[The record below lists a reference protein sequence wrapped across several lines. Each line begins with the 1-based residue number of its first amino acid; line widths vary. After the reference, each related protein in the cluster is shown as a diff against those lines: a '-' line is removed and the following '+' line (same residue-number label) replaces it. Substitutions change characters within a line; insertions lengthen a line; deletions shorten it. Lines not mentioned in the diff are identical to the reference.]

1 MGLCNERAVVSPV
14 GMSRIDSVA
23 NLSYRY
29 DVNSVSTYMLVF
41 TVFVQTC
48 QRRTAVFGGSGSWTS
63 NCFLDF
69 LVLDF
74 LVWVFLTWVFLLL
87 DFFLV
92 FCLFDGGGAVA
103 AVCAAPTALSRILT
117 FRPTARCLD
126 PILSKNFCSSVQHV
140 EQYG

>member
-48 QRRTAVFGGSGSWTS
+48 QRRTAVFGGSGSTRTPS
-63 NCFLDF
+63 SCFLDLLAWVFLALVF
-69 LVLDF
+69 LVL
-74 LVWVFLTWVFLLL
+74 V
-87 DFFLV
+87 FLV
-92 FCLFDGGGAVA
+92 FCLFVVGGAVA

-117 FRPTARCLD
+117 FHPTARCLD